1 MQANIPV
8 EYPAAFVS
16 HKSLNLRRVESKNPL
31 LLRVSKLG
39 HVCSCLNQGADVNGV
54 FLISSALSL
63 FVYPL

>member
-1 MQANIPV
+1 
-8 EYPAAFVS
+8 
-16 HKSLNLRRVESKNPL
+16 LNLRRVESKNPL